1 MTAVGGEVRRS
12 EGLEPGDLPA
22 WLRGWKALRRASGE
36 NRPVG
41 VLGRFGMGY
50 KLAVQTS
57 VGLGK
62 TIEAGLIAAKMAGDR
77 PPPFNYW
84 LVTDGQHRMLGL
96 GRQWWEETARY
107 TDRHA
112 GAEHAGTSLG
122 PQPFRRI
129 RARTVPRRERYRE
142 LRRRVEE
149 REAAGRH
156 QEHALTAGTR
166 RVRDREARDAVLLR
180 SDGLCENPWCLL
192 RALPYR
198 TTAGSYLLEVD
209 HIDDHALGGRDHPS
223 AMIALCPNCHA
234 NKTRGADRTAL
245 RERLRPVAMELDAAQ
260 DGDTARGEGTMPPRS
275 EVVLEQCA
283 ALLASLD
290 DADRDRALAS
300 LTARFG

>member
-1 MTAVGGEVRRS
+1 MS
-12 EGLEPGDLPA
+12 
-22 WLRGWKALRRASGE
+22 
-36 NRPVG
+36 
-41 VLGRFGMGY
+41 Y

-62 TIEAGLIAAKMAGDR
+62 TIEAGLIAVEMAGVR
-77 PPPFNYW
+77 PHPANYF
-84 LVTDGQHRMLGL
+84 LVIDGQHRMSAL
-96 GRQWWEETARY
+96 GRQWWEETARH
-107 TDRHA
+107 TDRRA
-112 GAEHAGTSLG
+112 GAEHAGTPLG
-122 PQPFRRI
+122 PQPFRRV
-129 RARTVPRRERYRE
+129 RARTVPRQERYLE

-156 QEHALTAGTR
+156 QEHALTSGTR

-198 TTAGSYLLEVD
+198 TTAGGSLLEVD

-260 DGDTARGEGTMPPRS
+260 DGNTDRGESRMPPRS
-275 EVVLEQCA
+275 EAVLEQCA

-290 DADRDRALAS
+290 DADRDRALAA
-300 LTARFG
+300 LAARFK

>member
-1 MTAVGGEVRRS
+1 MRRS
-12 EGLEPGDLPA
+12 EDLELGDLPA
-22 WLRGWKALRRASGE
+22 WLRGRKALIPASGE

-50 KLAVQTS
+50 KLAVQSS

-62 TIEAGLIAAKMAGDR
+62 TIEAGRIIADMAGDR
-77 PPPFNYW
+77 PLPVYR
-84 LVTDGQHRMLGL
+84 LQVTDGQHRLLGP
-96 GRQWWEETARY
+96 GRQWYEGTARY

-112 GAEHAGTSLG
+112 GAEHVGTSLG

-129 RARTVPRRERYRE
+129 RARTVPRQERYRE

-180 SDGLCENPWCLL
+180 SNGLCENPLCLL

-198 TTAGSYLLEVD
+198 TTAGGYLLEVD

-260 DGDTARGEGTMPPRS
+260 DMNAARDEGAEPPRS
-275 EVVLEQCA
+275 EAVLEQCA
-283 ALLASLD
+283 ALLAPLD
-290 DADRDRALAS
+290 DADRDRALAR